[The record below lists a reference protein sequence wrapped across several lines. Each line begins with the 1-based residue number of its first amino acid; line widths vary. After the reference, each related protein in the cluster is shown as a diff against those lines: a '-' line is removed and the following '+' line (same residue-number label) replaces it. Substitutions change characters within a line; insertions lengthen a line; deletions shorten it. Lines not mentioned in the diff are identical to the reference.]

1 MIYNNI
7 WPEEKLLKGSILYIL
22 ELSLIYLYKF
32 GLLTNPNNNL
42 LFLTPNSHSDNI
54 FVSLLLATSSSLGIK
69 PIGHTILMAI
79 VVSIVRYIIRIVS
92 CVKNFRIVSAYHK
105 RS

>member
-32 GLLTNPNNNL
+32 YLLTEPNNNP
-42 LFLTPNSHSDNI
+42 LFLTPNSHGQNI
-54 FVSLLLATSSSLGIK
+54 FVSLLSATNSSQGIK
-69 PIGHTILMAI
+69 PIERTILIAI
-79 VVSIVRYIIRIVS
+79 
-92 CVKNFRIVSAYHK
+92 
-105 RS
+105 